1 MGTPDFETAKSYSQ
15 ERLSRELPASLTYHC
30 LTHTSE
36 EVVPAAR
43 RIALVEGVGEDE
55 LLLITTAAWYH
66 DLGFVEK
73 VVGHESVGINV
84 VRQVLP
90 GCGYSEQQI
99 DCIAG
104 MILATRLPQSPQNR
118 LEEIVVDAD
127 MDVLGRVDFMK
138 RNNDL
143 RLEMAAMGIQNTDEY
158 WFRMQVAFLQ
168 AHHYF
173 TNAAHFLR
181 NEVKQKNIEI
191 MARLHQAA
199 L

>member
-1 MGTPDFETAKSYSQ
+1 MDTPDFEAAKNYSLD
-15 ERLSRELPASLTYHC
+15 RLTRELPAFLTYHC

-43 RIALVEGVGEDE
+43 RIALIEGVGEED
-55 LLLITTAAWYH
+55 LLLVTTAAWYH
-66 DLGFVEK
+66 DLGFVQK
-73 VVGHESVGINV
+73 VVGHELISIEFAC
-84 VRQVLP
+84 QVLP
-90 GCGYSEQQI
+90 DFHYSRQQI
-99 DCIAG
+99 DRIAG

-181 NEVKQKNIEI
+181 NEVKQKNIEM

-199 L
+199 V